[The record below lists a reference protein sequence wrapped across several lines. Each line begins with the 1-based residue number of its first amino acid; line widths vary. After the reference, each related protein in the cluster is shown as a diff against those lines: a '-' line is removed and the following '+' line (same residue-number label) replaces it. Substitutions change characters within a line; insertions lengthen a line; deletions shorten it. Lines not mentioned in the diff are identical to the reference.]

1 MADNV
6 TFDEPEGFVPPENIG
21 EDDTFQAMATFK
33 VLPNNQLQ
41 LVDVEGYQVGEGEG
55 EEEQE
60 QGPEGTE
67 GTQGAQPLPGA
78 AGQGRPGMA
87 NLSED
92 QLAAGAARGTRMGPG
107 FAEALTNRFRRM
119 TGRR

>member
-41 LVDVEGYQVGEGEG
+41 LVDVEGYQVGEGET

-78 AGQGRPGMA
+78 ASQGRPGMA
-87 NLSED
+87 NMSED
-92 QLAAGAARGTRMGPG
+92 QLAPGARGTRMGPG